1 MRRRD
6 AALASALFANRAQAH
21 LLLGNHRSALDDA
34 LAALRADSGNVKVC
48 TLSALH
54 CCLLVMQTKNI
65 EFGLMARVT

>member
-1 MRRRD
+1 MCACRD

-48 TLSALH
+48 AWTPCTAA
-54 CCLLVMQTKNI
+54 C
-65 EFGLMARVT
+65 